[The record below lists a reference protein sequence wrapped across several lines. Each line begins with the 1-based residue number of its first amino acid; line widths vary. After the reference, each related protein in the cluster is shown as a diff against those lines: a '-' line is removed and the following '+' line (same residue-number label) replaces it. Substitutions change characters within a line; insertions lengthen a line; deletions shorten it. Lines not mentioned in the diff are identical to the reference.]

1 MKKLITIC
9 ILLATAFSAKS
20 QENKPALSFEETVE
34 YINKKNETNGYVL
47 RPGYSI
53 NESYGAGIESINV
66 IKSGNIEFYLC
77 CDWPIVAFNLFD
89 LTKEIYIDEKDR
101 LVFEFSS
108 TEKKEIKTKSLA
120 ETERLKKA
128 FSQLISLCTKQKDPF
143 QN

>member
-9 ILLATAFSAKS
+9 LLTVTTFSVRS
-20 QENKPALSFEETVE
+20 QESKPALSFEETVE
-34 YINKKNETNGYVL
+34 YINTKNTNNGYVL

-53 NESYGAGIESINV
+53 GESYGAGIRSIRV
-66 IKSGNIEFYLC
+66 IKSGRIEFYLC

-128 FSQLISLCTKQKDPF
+128 FSHLISLCTKEKDPF
-143 QN
+143 